1 MKNFLFIFTLLL
13 GALLFLPQEEPKAAD
28 HSVVASAE
36 TVMKENSA
44 SDSQQKFEIIR
55 NELKDSKGLTSRR
68 TVQTVNRTVSFR
80 FQRSVEKLLQLLRLK
95 EENSLRKISE
105 EVSLRQT
112 INFSTLLCRKGYHV
126 YALRKILI

>member
-13 GALLFLPQEEPKAAD
+13 GALLFLPQEEPEAAD

-112 INFSTLLCRKGYHV
+112 IHLSTLLCRKGYHV